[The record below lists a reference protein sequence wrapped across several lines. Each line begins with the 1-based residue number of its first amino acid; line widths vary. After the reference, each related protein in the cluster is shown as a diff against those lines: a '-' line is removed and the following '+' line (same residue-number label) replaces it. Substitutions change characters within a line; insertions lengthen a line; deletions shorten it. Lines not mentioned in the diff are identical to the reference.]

1 MNLPFTSSGSYE
13 DGASRMRLIAVVA
26 GVLLVAILGYLVISG
41 NVFGGGGTPARQ
53 TIVVA
58 KQEIQAYTA
67 ITSDM
72 VTTTELTSGNYLA
85 GAANKPE
92 AVVGTIAQS
101 PIGAGQIVYT
111 NQISRIDLIAGGNPL
126 FMTLTDGQR
135 AMSLRVDD
143 VTGVANLLRVGNRVD
158 IIAVYNGKEGDAS
171 SARGLATTVLQNVPI
186 LAVGKQYESTPGTPA
201 PTASSDGSNNPSGTD
216 NASSGSNNQSSSSSS
231 SSSSEQKTEYQTVT
245 FQLSS
250 LQDGE
255 KLALAM
261 NLKDVKIH
269 LALRSQNDNEIVQ
282 LPTINATEVFS

>member
-26 GVLLVAILGYLVISG
+26 GVLLVAILGFAVIAGILFS
-41 NVFGGGGTPARQ
+41 GGGAPAKQ

-58 KQEIQAYTA
+58 KQAIPAYTS
-67 ITSDM
+67 ITSEM
-72 VTTTELTSGNYLA
+72 VTTTEVTSGTYLA
-85 GAANKPE
+85 GTADKPE

-126 FMTLTDGQR
+126 FMTLKDGQR
-135 AMSLRVDD
+135 AMSLSVND
-143 VTGVANLLRVGNRVD
+143 VTGVSNLLRVGNRVD
-158 IIAVYNGKEGDAS
+158 IIAVYNGKEAS
-171 SARGLATTVLQNVPI
+171 GTSVHGLATTVLQNVPI
-186 LAVGKQYESTPGTPA
+186 LAIGKQYESTPGTPA
-201 PTASSDGSNNPSGTD
+201 PTASQSDGSGKSGG
-216 NASSGSNNQSSSSSS
+216 SGDQGSSSSS
-231 SSSSEQKTEYQTVT
+231 SSSSEQQNSEYSTVT

-261 NLKDVKIH
+261 NLENVEIY

>member
-126 FMTLTDGQR
+126 FMTLKDGQR
-135 AMSLRVDD
+135 AMSLSVND
-143 VTGVANLLRVGNRVD
+143 VTGVSNLLRVGNRVD
-158 IIAVYNGKEGDAS
+158 IIAVYNGKEAS
-171 SARGLATTVLQNVPI
+171 GTSVHGLATTVLQNVPI
-186 LAVGKQYESTPGTPA
+186 LAIGKQYESTPGTPA
-201 PTASSDGSNNPSGTD
+201 PTASQSDGSDKSGG
-216 NASSGSNNQSSSSSS
+216 SGDQGSSSSS
-231 SSSSEQKTEYQTVT
+231 SSSSEQQNSEYSTVT

-261 NLKDVKIH
+261 NLENVEIY

>member
-26 GVLLVAILGYLVISG
+26 GVLLVAILGYAVISG
-41 NVFGGGGTPARQ
+41 SLFSGGGAPAKQ

-58 KQEIQAYTA
+58 KQAIPAYTS
-67 ITSDM
+67 ITSEM
-72 VTTTELTSGNYLA
+72 VTTTEVTSGTYLA
-85 GAANKPE
+85 GTADKPE

-126 FMTLTDGQR
+126 FMTLKDGQR
-135 AMSLRVDD
+135 AMSLSVND
-143 VTGVANLLRVGNRVD
+143 VTGVSNLLRVGNRVD
-158 IIAVYNGKEGDAS
+158 IIAVYNGKEAS
-171 SARGLATTVLQNVPI
+171 GTSVHGLATTVLQNVPI
-186 LAVGKQYESTPGTPA
+186 LAIGKQYESTPGTPA
-201 PTASSDGSNNPSGTD
+201 PTASQSDGSGKSGG
-216 NASSGSNNQSSSSSS
+216 SGDQGSSSSSS
-231 SSSSEQKTEYQTVT
+231 SSSGQQNSEYSTVT

-261 NLKDVKIH
+261 NLENVQIY

>member
-26 GVLLVAILGYLVISG
+26 GVLLVAILGYAVISG
-41 NVFGGGGTPARQ
+41 SLFSGGGAPAKQ

-58 KQEIQAYTA
+58 KQAIPAYTS
-67 ITSDM
+67 ITSEM
-72 VTTTELTSGNYLA
+72 VTTTEVTSGTYLA
-85 GAANKPE
+85 GTADKPE

-126 FMTLTDGQR
+126 FMTLKDGQR
-135 AMSLRVDD
+135 AMSLSVND
-143 VTGVANLLRVGNRVD
+143 VTGVSNLLRVGNRVD
-158 IIAVYNGKEGDAS
+158 IIAVYNGKEAS
-171 SARGLATTVLQNVPI
+171 GTSVHGLATTVLQNVPI
-186 LAVGKQYESTPGTPA
+186 LAIGKQYESTPGTPA
-201 PTASSDGSNNPSGTD
+201 PTASQSDGSDKSGG
-216 NASSGSNNQSSSSSS
+216 SGDQGSSSSSS
-231 SSSSEQKTEYQTVT
+231 SSSGQQNSEYSTVT

-261 NLKDVKIH
+261 NLENVEIY

>member
-26 GVLLVAILGYLVISG
+26 GVLLVAILGYAVISG
-41 NVFGGGGTPARQ
+41 SLFSGGGAPAKQ

-58 KQEIQAYTA
+58 KQAIPAYTS
-67 ITSDM
+67 ITSEM
-72 VTTTELTSGNYLA
+72 VTTTEVTSGTYLA
-85 GAANKPE
+85 GTADKPE

-126 FMTLTDGQR
+126 FMTLKDGQR
-135 AMSLRVDD
+135 AMSLSVND
-143 VTGVANLLRVGNRVD
+143 VTGVSNLLRVGNRVD
-158 IIAVYNGKEGDAS
+158 IIAVYNGKEAS
-171 SARGLATTVLQNVPI
+171 GTSVHGLATTVLQNVPI
-186 LAVGKQYESTPGTPA
+186 LAIGKQYESTPGTPA
-201 PTASSDGSNNPSGTD
+201 PTASQSDGSGKSGG
-216 NASSGSNNQSSSSSS
+216 SGDQGSSSSSS
-231 SSSSEQKTEYQTVT
+231 SSSGQQNSEYSTVT

-261 NLKDVKIH
+261 NLDNVEIY

>member
-26 GVLLVAILGYLVISG
+26 GVLLVAILGYAVISG
-41 NVFGGGGTPARQ
+41 SLFSGGGAPAKQ

-58 KQEIQAYTA
+58 KQAIPAYTS
-67 ITSDM
+67 ITSEM
-72 VTTTELTSGNYLA
+72 VTTTEVTSGIYLA
-85 GAANKPE
+85 GTADKPE
-92 AVVGTIAQS
+92 AVVGTVAQS

-126 FMTLTDGQR
+126 FMTLKDGQR
-135 AMSLRVDD
+135 AMSLSVND
-143 VTGVANLLRVGNRVD
+143 VTGVSNLLRVGNRVD
-158 IIAVYNGKEGDAS
+158 IIAVYNGKEAS
-171 SARGLATTVLQNVPI
+171 GTSVHGLATTVLQNVPI
-186 LAVGKQYESTPGTPA
+186 LAIGKQYESTPGTPA
-201 PTASSDGSNNPSGTD
+201 PTASQSDGSGKSGG
-216 NASSGSNNQSSSSSS
+216 SGDQGSSSSS
-231 SSSSEQKTEYQTVT
+231 SSSSEQQNSEYSTVT

-261 NLKDVKIH
+261 NLENVQIY

>member
-1 MNLPFTSSGSYE
+1 
-13 DGASRMRLIAVVA
+13 MRLIAVVA
-26 GVLLVAILGYLVISG
+26 GVLLVAILGYAVISG
-41 NVFGGGGTPARQ
+41 SLFSGGGAPAKQ

-58 KQEIQAYTA
+58 KQAIPAYTS
-67 ITSDM
+67 ITSEM
-72 VTTTELTSGNYLA
+72 VTTTEVTSGTYLA
-85 GAANKPE
+85 GTADKPE

-126 FMTLTDGQR
+126 FMTLKDGQR
-135 AMSLRVDD
+135 AMSLSVND
-143 VTGVANLLRVGNRVD
+143 VTGVSNLLRVGNRVD
-158 IIAVYNGKEGDAS
+158 IIAVYNGKEAS
-171 SARGLATTVLQNVPI
+171 GTSVHGLATTVLQNVPI
-186 LAVGKQYESTPGTPA
+186 LAIGKQYESTPGTPA
-201 PTASSDGSNNPSGTD
+201 PTASQSDGSGKSGG
-216 NASSGSNNQSSSSSS
+216 SGDQGSSSSS
-231 SSSSEQKTEYQTVT
+231 SSSSEQQNSEYSTVT

-261 NLKDVKIH
+261 NLENVQIY

>member
-26 GVLLVAILGYLVISG
+26 GVLLVAILGYAVISG
-41 NVFGGGGTPARQ
+41 SLFSGGGAPAKQ

-58 KQEIQAYTA
+58 KQAIPAYTS
-67 ITSDM
+67 ITSEM
-72 VTTTELTSGNYLA
+72 VTTTEVTSGTYLA
-85 GAANKPE
+85 GTADKPE

-126 FMTLTDGQR
+126 FMTLKDGQR
-135 AMSLRVDD
+135 AMSLDVNE
-143 VTGVANLLRVGNRVD
+143 VTGVSNLLRVGNRVD
-158 IIAVYNGKEGDAS
+158 IIAVYSGKEGSGGS
-171 SARGLATTVLQNVPI
+171 SHGLASTVLQNVPI
-186 LAVGKQYESTPGTPA
+186 LAIGKQYESTPGTPA
-201 PTASSDGSNNPSGTD
+201 PKANKDGSSDSSNT
-216 NASSGSNNQSSSSSS
+216 SSSDQSSSSSS
-231 SSSSEQKTEYQTVT
+231 DKSEYSTVT

-261 NLKDVKIH
+261 NLENVEIY

>member
-26 GVLLVAILGYLVISG
+26 GVLLVAILGYAVISG
-41 NVFGGGGTPARQ
+41 SLFSGGGAPAKQ

-58 KQEIQAYTA
+58 KQAIPAYTS
-67 ITSDM
+67 ITSEM
-72 VTTTELTSGNYLA
+72 VTTTEVTSGTYLA
-85 GAANKPE
+85 GTADKPE

-126 FMTLTDGQR
+126 FMTLKDGQR
-135 AMSLRVDD
+135 AMSLSVND
-143 VTGVANLLRVGNRVD
+143 VTGVSNLLRVGNRVD
-158 IIAVYNGKEGDAS
+158 IIAVYNGKEAS
-171 SARGLATTVLQNVPI
+171 GTSVHGLATTVLQNVPI
-186 LAVGKQYESTPGTPA
+186 LAIGKQYESTPGTPA
-201 PTASSDGSNNPSGTD
+201 PTASQSDGSDKSGG
-216 NASSGSNNQSSSSSS
+216 SGDQGSSSSS
-231 SSSSEQKTEYQTVT
+231 SSSSEQQNSEYSTVT

-261 NLKDVKIH
+261 NLENVEIY

>member
-26 GVLLVAILGYLVISG
+26 GVLLVAILGYAVISG
-41 NVFGGGGTPARQ
+41 SLFSGGGAPAKQ

-58 KQEIQAYTA
+58 KQAIPAYTA
-67 ITSDM
+67 ITSEM
-72 VTTTELTSGNYLA
+72 VTTTEVTSGTYLA
-85 GAANKPE
+85 GTANKPE

-126 FMTLTDGQR
+126 FMTLKDGQR
-135 AMSLRVDD
+135 AMSLSVND
-143 VTGVANLLRVGNRVD
+143 VTGVSNLLRVGNRVD
-158 IIAVYNGKEGDAS
+158 IIAVYNGKEAS
-171 SARGLATTVLQNVPI
+171 GTSVHGLATTVLQNVPI
-186 LAVGKQYESTPGTPA
+186 LAIGKQYESTPGTPA
-201 PTASSDGSNNPSGTD
+201 PTASQSDGSDKSGG
-216 NASSGSNNQSSSSSS
+216 SSDQGSSSSSS
-231 SSSSEQKTEYQTVT
+231 SSSGQQNSEYSTVT

-261 NLKDVKIH
+261 NLENVEIY

-282 LPTINATEVFS
+282 LSTINATEVFS

>member
-26 GVLLVAILGYLVISG
+26 GVLLVAILGYAVISG
-41 NVFGGGGTPARQ
+41 SLFSGGGAPAKQ

-58 KQEIQAYTA
+58 KQAIPAYTA
-67 ITSDM
+67 ITSEM
-72 VTTTELTSGNYLA
+72 VTTTEVTSGTYLA
-85 GAANKPE
+85 GTADKPE

-126 FMTLTDGQR
+126 FMTLKDGQR
-135 AMSLRVDD
+135 AMSLSVND
-143 VTGVANLLRVGNRVD
+143 VTGVSNLLRVGNRVD
-158 IIAVYNGKEGDAS
+158 IIAVYNGKEAS
-171 SARGLATTVLQNVPI
+171 GTSVHGLATTVLQNVPI
-186 LAVGKQYESTPGTPA
+186 LAIGKQYESTPGTPA
-201 PTASSDGSNNPSGTD
+201 PTASQSDGSDKSGG
-216 NASSGSNNQSSSSSS
+216 SGDQGSSSSSS
-231 SSSSEQKTEYQTVT
+231 SSSGQQNSEYSTVT

-261 NLKDVKIH
+261 NLENVEIY

>member
-26 GVLLVAILGYLVISG
+26 GVLLVAILGYAVISG
-41 NVFGGGGTPARQ
+41 SLFSGGGAPAKQ

-58 KQEIQAYTA
+58 KQAIPAYTS
-67 ITSDM
+67 ITSEM
-72 VTTTELTSGNYLA
+72 VTTTEVTSGTYLA
-85 GAANKPE
+85 GTADKPE

-126 FMTLTDGQR
+126 FMTLKDGQR
-135 AMSLRVDD
+135 AMSLSVND
-143 VTGVANLLRVGNRVD
+143 VTGVSNLLRVGNRVD
-158 IIAVYNGKEGDAS
+158 IIAVYNGKEAS
-171 SARGLATTVLQNVPI
+171 GTSVHGLATTVLQNVPI
-186 LAVGKQYESTPGTPA
+186 LAIGKQYESTPGTPA
-201 PTASSDGSNNPSGTD
+201 PTASQSDGSGKSGG
-216 NASSGSNNQSSSSSS
+216 SGDQGSSSSSS
-231 SSSSEQKTEYQTVT
+231 SSSGQQNSEYSTVT

-261 NLKDVKIH
+261 NLENVEIY

>member
-26 GVLLVAILGYLVISG
+26 GVLLVAILGYAVISG
-41 NVFGGGGTPARQ
+41 SLFSGGGAPAKQ

-58 KQEIQAYTA
+58 KQAIPAYTA
-67 ITSDM
+67 ITSEM
-72 VTTTELTSGNYLA
+72 VTTTEVTSGTYLA
-85 GAANKPE
+85 GTADKPE

-126 FMTLTDGQR
+126 FMTLKDGQR
-135 AMSLRVDD
+135 AMSLSVND
-143 VTGVANLLRVGNRVD
+143 VTGVSNLLRVGNRVD
-158 IIAVYNGKEGDAS
+158 IIAVYNGKEAS
-171 SARGLATTVLQNVPI
+171 GTSVHGLATTVLQNVPI
-186 LAVGKQYESTPGTPA
+186 LAIGKQYESTPGTPA
-201 PTASSDGSNNPSGTD
+201 PTASQSDGSGKSGGSGD
-216 NASSGSNNQSSSSSS
+216 QGSSNSS
-231 SSSSEQKTEYQTVT
+231 SSSSEQQNSEYSTVT

-261 NLKDVKIH
+261 NLENVEIY

>member
-26 GVLLVAILGYLVISG
+26 GVLLVAILGYAVISG
-41 NVFGGGGTPARQ
+41 SLFSGGGAPAKQ

-58 KQEIQAYTA
+58 KQAIPAYTA
-67 ITSDM
+67 ITSEM
-72 VTTTELTSGNYLA
+72 VTTTEVTSGTYLA
-85 GAANKPE
+85 GTADKPE

-126 FMTLTDGQR
+126 FMTLKDGQR
-135 AMSLRVDD
+135 AMSLSVND
-143 VTGVANLLRVGNRVD
+143 VTGVSNLLRVGNRVD
-158 IIAVYNGKEGDAS
+158 IIAVYNGKEAS
-171 SARGLATTVLQNVPI
+171 GTSVHGLATTVLQNVPI
-186 LAVGKQYESTPGTPA
+186 LAIGKQYESTPGTPA
-201 PTASSDGSNNPSGTD
+201 PTASQSDGSGKSGG
-216 NASSGSNNQSSSSSS
+216 SGDQGSSSSS
-231 SSSSEQKTEYQTVT
+231 SSSSEQQNSEYSTVT

-261 NLKDVKIH
+261 NLENVQIY

>member
-26 GVLLVAILGYLVISG
+26 GVLLVAILGYAVISG
-41 NVFGGGGTPARQ
+41 SLFSGGGAPAKQ

-58 KQEIQAYTA
+58 KQAIPAYTS
-67 ITSDM
+67 ITSEM
-72 VTTTELTSGNYLA
+72 VTTTEVTSGTYLA
-85 GAANKPE
+85 GTADKPE

-126 FMTLTDGQR
+126 FMTLKDGQR
-135 AMSLRVDD
+135 AMSLSVND
-143 VTGVANLLRVGNRVD
+143 VTGVSNLLRVGNRVD
-158 IIAVYNGKEGDAS
+158 IIAVYNGKEAS
-171 SARGLATTVLQNVPI
+171 GTSVHGLATTVLQNVPI
-186 LAVGKQYESTPGTPA
+186 LAIGKQYESTPGTPA
-201 PTASSDGSNNPSGTD
+201 PTASQSDGSDKSGG
-216 NASSGSNNQSSSSSS
+216 SGDQGSSSSS
-231 SSSSEQKTEYQTVT
+231 SSSSEQQNSEYSTVT

-261 NLKDVKIH
+261 NLENVQIY

>member
-1 MNLPFTSSGSYE
+1 
-13 DGASRMRLIAVVA
+13 MRLIAVVA
-26 GVLLVAILGYLVISG
+26 GVLLVAILGYAVISG
-41 NVFGGGGTPARQ
+41 SLFSGGGAPAKQ

-58 KQEIQAYTA
+58 KQAIPAYTS
-67 ITSDM
+67 ITSEM
-72 VTTTELTSGNYLA
+72 VTTTEVTSGTYLA
-85 GAANKPE
+85 GTADKPE

-126 FMTLTDGQR
+126 FMTLKDGQR
-135 AMSLRVDD
+135 AMSLSVND
-143 VTGVANLLRVGNRVD
+143 VTGVSNLLRVGNRVD
-158 IIAVYNGKEGDAS
+158 IIAVYNGKEAS
-171 SARGLATTVLQNVPI
+171 GTSVHGLATTVLQNVPI
-186 LAVGKQYESTPGTPA
+186 LAIGKQYESTPGTPA
-201 PTASSDGSNNPSGTD
+201 PTASQSDGSGKSGG
-216 NASSGSNNQSSSSSS
+216 SGDQGSSSSS
-231 SSSSEQKTEYQTVT
+231 SSSSEQQNSEYSTVT

-261 NLKDVKIH
+261 NLENVTIY

>member
-26 GVLLVAILGYLVISG
+26 GVLLVAILGYAVISG
-41 NVFGGGGTPARQ
+41 SLFSGGGAPAKQ

-58 KQEIQAYTA
+58 KQAIPAYTS
-67 ITSDM
+67 ITSEM
-72 VTTTELTSGNYLA
+72 VTTTEVTSGTYLA
-85 GAANKPE
+85 GTANKPE

-126 FMTLTDGQR
+126 FMTLKDGQR
-135 AMSLRVDD
+135 AMSLSVND
-143 VTGVANLLRVGNRVD
+143 VTGVSNLLRVGNRVD
-158 IIAVYNGKEGDAS
+158 IIAVYNGKEAS
-171 SARGLATTVLQNVPI
+171 GTSVHGLATTVLQNVPI
-186 LAVGKQYESTPGTPA
+186 LAIGKQYESTPGTPA
-201 PTASSDGSNNPSGTD
+201 PTASQSDGSDKSGG
-216 NASSGSNNQSSSSSS
+216 SGDQGSSSSSS
-231 SSSSEQKTEYQTVT
+231 SSSGQQNSEYSTVT

-261 NLKDVKIH
+261 NLENVEIY

>member
-26 GVLLVAILGYLVISG
+26 GVLLVAILGYAVISG
-41 NVFGGGGTPARQ
+41 SLFSGGGAPAKQ

-58 KQEIQAYTA
+58 KQAIPAYTS
-67 ITSDM
+67 ITSEM
-72 VTTTELTSGNYLA
+72 VTTTEVTSGTYLA
-85 GAANKPE
+85 GTADKPE

-126 FMTLTDGQR
+126 FMTLKDGQR
-135 AMSLRVDD
+135 AMSLSVND
-143 VTGVANLLRVGNRVD
+143 VTGVSNLLRVGNRVD
-158 IIAVYNGKEGDAS
+158 IIAVYNGKEAS
-171 SARGLATTVLQNVPI
+171 GTSVHGLATTVLQNVPI
-186 LAVGKQYESTPGTPA
+186 LAIGKQYESTPGTPA
-201 PTASSDGSNNPSGTD
+201 PTASQSDGSGKSGG
-216 NASSGSNNQSSSSSS
+216 SGDQGSSSSS
-231 SSSSEQKTEYQTVT
+231 SSSSEQQNSEYSTVT

-261 NLKDVKIH
+261 NLDGVKIY

>member
-26 GVLLVAILGYLVISG
+26 GVLLVAILGYAVISG
-41 NVFGGGGTPARQ
+41 SLFSGGGTPAKQ

-58 KQEIQAYTA
+58 KQAIPAYTS
-67 ITSDM
+67 ITSEM
-72 VTTTELTSGNYLA
+72 VTTTEVTSGTYLA
-85 GAANKPE
+85 GTADKPE

-126 FMTLTDGQR
+126 FMTLKDGQR
-135 AMSLRVDD
+135 AMSLSVND
-143 VTGVANLLRVGNRVD
+143 VTGVSNLLRVGNRVD
-158 IIAVYNGKEGDAS
+158 IIAVYNGKEAS
-171 SARGLATTVLQNVPI
+171 GTSVHGLATTVLQNVPI
-186 LAVGKQYESTPGTPA
+186 LAIGKQYESTPGTPA
-201 PTASSDGSNNPSGTD
+201 PTASQSDGSGKSGG
-216 NASSGSNNQSSSSSS
+216 SGDQGSSSSS
-231 SSSSEQKTEYQTVT
+231 SSSSEQQNSEYSTVT

-261 NLKDVKIH
+261 NLENVEIY

>member
-26 GVLLVAILGYLVISG
+26 GVLLVAILGYAVISG
-41 NVFGGGGTPARQ
+41 SLFSGGGAPAKQ

-58 KQEIQAYTA
+58 KQAIPAYTA
-67 ITSDM
+67 ITSEM
-72 VTTTELTSGNYLA
+72 VTTTEVTSGTYLA
-85 GAANKPE
+85 GTADKPE

-126 FMTLTDGQR
+126 FMTLKDGQR
-135 AMSLRVDD
+135 AMSLSVND
-143 VTGVANLLRVGNRVD
+143 VTGVSNLLRVGNRVD
-158 IIAVYNGKEGDAS
+158 IIAVYNGKEAS
-171 SARGLATTVLQNVPI
+171 GTSVHGLATTVLQNVPI
-186 LAVGKQYESTPGTPA
+186 LAIGKQYESTPGTPA
-201 PTASSDGSNNPSGTD
+201 PTASQSDGSGKSGG
-216 NASSGSNNQSSSSSS
+216 SGDQGSSSSSS
-231 SSSSEQKTEYQTVT
+231 SSSGQQNSEYSTVT

-261 NLKDVKIH
+261 NLENVEIY

>member
-26 GVLLVAILGYLVISG
+26 GVLLVAILGYAVISG
-41 NVFGGGGTPARQ
+41 SLFSGGGAPAKQ

-58 KQEIQAYTA
+58 KQAIPAYTA
-67 ITSDM
+67 ITSEM
-72 VTTTELTSGNYLA
+72 VTTTEVTSGTYLA
-85 GAANKPE
+85 GTADKPE

-126 FMTLTDGQR
+126 FMTLKDGQR
-135 AMSLRVDD
+135 AMSLSVND
-143 VTGVANLLRVGNRVD
+143 VTGVSNLLRVGNRVD
-158 IIAVYNGKEGDAS
+158 IIAVYNGKEAS
-171 SARGLATTVLQNVPI
+171 GTSVHGLATTVLQNVPI
-186 LAVGKQYESTPGTPA
+186 LAIGKQYESTPGTPA
-201 PTASSDGSNNPSGTD
+201 PTASQSDGSGKSGG
-216 NASSGSNNQSSSSSS
+216 SGDQGSSSSS
-231 SSSSEQKTEYQTVT
+231 SSSSEQQNSEYSTVT

-261 NLKDVKIH
+261 NLENVEIY

>member
-13 DGASRMRLIAVVA
+13 DGPSRMRLIAVVA
-26 GVLLVAILGYLVISG
+26 GVLLVAILGYAVISG
-41 NVFGGGGTPARQ
+41 SLFSGGGAPAKQ

-58 KQEIQAYTA
+58 KQAIPAYTS
-67 ITSDM
+67 ITSEM
-72 VTTTELTSGNYLA
+72 VTTTEVTSGTYLA
-85 GAANKPE
+85 GTADKPE

-126 FMTLTDGQR
+126 FMTLKDGQR
-135 AMSLRVDD
+135 AMSLSVND
-143 VTGVANLLRVGNRVD
+143 VTGVSNLLRVGNRVD
-158 IIAVYNGKEGDAS
+158 IIAVYNGKEAS
-171 SARGLATTVLQNVPI
+171 GTSVHGLATTVLQNVPI
-186 LAVGKQYESTPGTPA
+186 LAIGKQYESTPGTPA
-201 PTASSDGSNNPSGTD
+201 PTASQSDGSGKSGG
-216 NASSGSNNQSSSSSS
+216 SGDQGSSSSSS
-231 SSSSEQKTEYQTVT
+231 SSSGQQNSEYSTVT

-261 NLKDVKIH
+261 NLENVQIY

>member
-13 DGASRMRLIAVVA
+13 DGASRMRVIAVVA
-26 GVLLVAILGYLVISG
+26 GVLLVAILGYIVISG
-41 NVFGGGGTPARQ
+41 KLFSGGGAPAKQ

-58 KQEIQAYTA
+58 KQEIPAYTA
-67 ITSDM
+67 ITPDM
-72 VTTTELTSGNYLA
+72 VTTIDVTSGNYLINTA
-85 GAANKPE
+85 DKPE
-92 AVVGTIAQS
+92 TVVGTIAQS

-126 FMTLTDGQR
+126 FMTLKDGQR
-135 AMSLRVDD
+135 AMSLDVNE
-143 VTGVANLLRVGNRVD
+143 VTGVSNLLRVGNRVD
-158 IIAVYNGKEGDAS
+158 IIAVYNGKEAS
-171 SARGLATTVLQNVPI
+171 GTSVHGLATTVLQNVPI
-186 LAVGKQYESTPGTPA
+186 LAIGKQYESTPGTPA
-201 PTASSDGSNNPSGTD
+201 PTASQSDGSGKSGG
-216 NASSGSNNQSSSSSS
+216 SGDQGSSSSS
-231 SSSSEQKTEYQTVT
+231 SSSSEQQNSEYSTVT

-261 NLKDVKIH
+261 NLENVQIY

>member
-26 GVLLVAILGYLVISG
+26 GVLLVAILGYAVISG
-41 NVFGGGGTPARQ
+41 SLFSGGGAPAKQ

-58 KQEIQAYTA
+58 KQAIPAYTS
-67 ITSDM
+67 ITSEM
-72 VTTTELTSGNYLA
+72 VTTTEVTSGTYLA
-85 GAANKPE
+85 GTADKPE
-92 AVVGTIAQS
+92 AVMGTIAQS

-126 FMTLTDGQR
+126 FMTLKDGQR
-135 AMSLRVDD
+135 AMSLSVND
-143 VTGVANLLRVGNRVD
+143 VTGVSNLLRVGNRVD
-158 IIAVYNGKEGDAS
+158 IIAVYNGKEAS
-171 SARGLATTVLQNVPI
+171 GTSVHGLATTVLQNVPI
-186 LAVGKQYESTPGTPA
+186 LAIGKQYESTPGTPA
-201 PTASSDGSNNPSGTD
+201 PTASQSDGSGKSGG
-216 NASSGSNNQSSSSSS
+216 SGDQGSSSSS
-231 SSSSEQKTEYQTVT
+231 SSSSEQQNSEYSTVT

-261 NLKDVKIH
+261 NLENVEIY

>member
-26 GVLLVAILGYLVISG
+26 GVLLVAILGYAVISG
-41 NVFGGGGTPARQ
+41 SLFSGGGAPAKQ

-58 KQEIQAYTA
+58 KQAIPAYTS
-67 ITSDM
+67 ITSEM
-72 VTTTELTSGNYLA
+72 VTTTEVTSGTYLA
-85 GAANKPE
+85 GTADKPE

-158 IIAVYNGKEGDAS
+158 IIAVYNGKEAS
-171 SARGLATTVLQNVPI
+171 GTSVHGLATTVLQNVPI
-186 LAVGKQYESTPGTPA
+186 LAIGKQYESTPGTPA
-201 PTASSDGSNNPSGTD
+201 PTASQSDGSGKSGG
-216 NASSGSNNQSSSSSS
+216 SGDQGSSSSS
-231 SSSSEQKTEYQTVT
+231 SSSSEQQNSEYSTVT

-261 NLKDVKIH
+261 NLENVQIY

>member
-26 GVLLVAILGYLVISG
+26 GVLLVAILGYAVISG
-41 NVFGGGGTPARQ
+41 SLFSGGGAPAKQ

-58 KQEIQAYTA
+58 KQAIPAYTS
-67 ITSDM
+67 ITSEM
-72 VTTTELTSGNYLA
+72 VTTTEVTSGTYLA
-85 GAANKPE
+85 GTADKPE

-126 FMTLTDGQR
+126 FMTLKDGQR
-135 AMSLRVDD
+135 AMSLSVND
-143 VTGVANLLRVGNRVD
+143 VTGVSNLLRVGNRVD
-158 IIAVYNGKEGDAS
+158 IIAVYNGKEAS
-171 SARGLATTVLQNVPI
+171 GTSVHGLATTVLQNVPI
-186 LAVGKQYESTPGTPA
+186 LAIGKQYESTPGTPA
-201 PTASSDGSNNPSGTD
+201 PTASQSDGSGKSGG
-216 NASSGSNNQSSSSSS
+216 SGDQGSSSSS
-231 SSSSEQKTEYQTVT
+231 SSSSEQQNSEYSTVT

-261 NLKDVKIH
+261 NLENVTIY

>member
-26 GVLLVAILGYLVISG
+26 GVLLVAILGYAVISG
-41 NVFGGGGTPARQ
+41 SLFSGGGAPAKQ

-58 KQEIQAYTA
+58 KQAIPAYTS
-67 ITSDM
+67 ITSEM
-72 VTTTELTSGNYLA
+72 VTTTEVTSGTYLA
-85 GAANKPE
+85 GTADKPE

-111 NQISRIDLIAGGNPL
+111 NQISRIDLIAGGNPH
-126 FMTLTDGQR
+126 FMTLKDGQR
-135 AMSLRVDD
+135 AMSLSVND
-143 VTGVANLLRVGNRVD
+143 VTGVSNLLRVGNRVD
-158 IIAVYNGKEGDAS
+158 IIAVYNGKEAS
-171 SARGLATTVLQNVPI
+171 GTSVHGLATTVLQNVPI
-186 LAVGKQYESTPGTPA
+186 LAIGKQYESTPGTPA
-201 PTASSDGSNNPSGTD
+201 PTASQSDGSGKSGG
-216 NASSGSNNQSSSSSS
+216 SGDQGSSSSSS
-231 SSSSEQKTEYQTVT
+231 SSSGQQNSEYSTVT

-261 NLKDVKIH
+261 NLENVQIY

>member
-26 GVLLVAILGYLVISG
+26 GVLLVAILGYAVISG
-41 NVFGGGGTPARQ
+41 SLFSGGGAPAKQ

-58 KQEIQAYTA
+58 KQAIPAYTS
-67 ITSDM
+67 ITSEM
-72 VTTTELTSGNYLA
+72 VTTTEVTSGTYLA
-85 GAANKPE
+85 GTADKPE

-126 FMTLTDGQR
+126 FMTLKDGQR
-135 AMSLRVDD
+135 AMSLSVND
-143 VTGVANLLRVGNRVD
+143 VTGVSNLLRVGNRVD
-158 IIAVYNGKEGDAS
+158 IIAVYNGKEAS
-171 SARGLATTVLQNVPI
+171 GTSVHGLATTVLQNVPI
-186 LAVGKQYESTPGTPA
+186 LAIGKQYESTPGTPA
-201 PTASSDGSNNPSGTD
+201 PTASQSDGSGKSGG
-216 NASSGSNNQSSSSSS
+216 SGDQGSSSSSS
-231 SSSSEQKTEYQTVT
+231 SISDQQNSEYSTVT

-261 NLKDVKIH
+261 NLENVEIY

>member
-26 GVLLVAILGYLVISG
+26 GVLLVAILGYAVISG
-41 NVFGGGGTPARQ
+41 SLFSGGGAPAKQ

-58 KQEIQAYTA
+58 KQAIPAYTS
-67 ITSDM
+67 ITSEM
-72 VTTTELTSGNYLA
+72 VTTTEVTSGTYLA
-85 GAANKPE
+85 GTADKPE

-126 FMTLTDGQR
+126 FMTLKDGQR
-135 AMSLRVDD
+135 AMSLSVND
-143 VTGVANLLRVGNRVD
+143 VTGVSNLLRVGNRVD
-158 IIAVYNGKEGDAS
+158 IIAVYNGKEAS
-171 SARGLATTVLQNVPI
+171 GTSVHGLATTVLQNVPI
-186 LAVGKQYESTPGTPA
+186 LAIGKQYESTPGTPA
-201 PTASSDGSNNPSGTD
+201 PTASQSDGSGKSGG
-216 NASSGSNNQSSSSSS
+216 SGDQGSSSSS
-231 SSSSEQKTEYQTVT
+231 SSSSEQQNSEYSTVT

-261 NLKDVKIH
+261 NLENVQIY

>member
-26 GVLLVAILGYLVISG
+26 GVLLVAILGYAVISG
-41 NVFGGGGTPARQ
+41 SLFSGGGAPAKQ

-58 KQEIQAYTA
+58 KQAIPAYTS
-67 ITSDM
+67 ITSEM
-72 VTTTELTSGNYLA
+72 VTTTEVTSGTYLA
-85 GAANKPE
+85 GTADKPE

-126 FMTLTDGQR
+126 FMTLKDGQR
-135 AMSLRVDD
+135 AMSLSVND
-143 VTGVANLLRVGNRVD
+143 VTGVSNLLRVGNRVD
-158 IIAVYNGKEGDAS
+158 IIAVYNGKEAS
-171 SARGLATTVLQNVPI
+171 GTSVHGLATTVLQNVPI
-186 LAVGKQYESTPGTPA
+186 LAIGKQYESTPGTPA
-201 PTASSDGSNNPSGTD
+201 PTASQSDGSGKSGG
-216 NASSGSNNQSSSSSS
+216 SGDQGSSSSS
-231 SSSSEQKTEYQTVT
+231 SSSSEQQNSEYSTVT

-261 NLKDVKIH
+261 NLENVEIY

>member
-26 GVLLVAILGYLVISG
+26 GVLLVAILGYAVISG
-41 NVFGGGGTPARQ
+41 SLFSGGGAPAKQ

-58 KQEIQAYTA
+58 KQAIPAYTS
-67 ITSDM
+67 ITSEM
-72 VTTTELTSGNYLA
+72 VTTTEVTSGTYLA
-85 GAANKPE
+85 GTADKPE

-126 FMTLTDGQR
+126 FMTLKDGQR
-135 AMSLRVDD
+135 AMSLSVND
-143 VTGVANLLRVGNRVD
+143 VTGVSNLLRVGNRVD
-158 IIAVYNGKEGDAS
+158 IIAVYNGKEAS
-171 SARGLATTVLQNVPI
+171 GTSVHGLATTVLQNVPI

-201 PTASSDGSNNPSGTD
+201 PTASQSDGSGKSGG
-216 NASSGSNNQSSSSSS
+216 SGDQGSSSSS
-231 SSSSEQKTEYQTVT
+231 SSSSEQQNSEYSTVT

-261 NLKDVKIH
+261 NLENVEIY

>member
-26 GVLLVAILGYLVISG
+26 GVLLVAILGYAVISG
-41 NVFGGGGTPARQ
+41 SLFSGGGAPAKQ

-58 KQEIQAYTA
+58 KQAIPAYTS
-67 ITSDM
+67 ITSEM
-72 VTTTELTSGNYLA
+72 VTTTEVTSGTYLA
-85 GAANKPE
+85 GTADKPE

-126 FMTLTDGQR
+126 FMTLKDGQR
-135 AMSLRVDD
+135 AMSLSVND
-143 VTGVANLLRVGNRVD
+143 VTGVSNLLRVGNRVD
-158 IIAVYNGKEGDAS
+158 IIAVYNGKEAS
-171 SARGLATTVLQNVPI
+171 GTSVHGLATTVLQNVPI
-186 LAVGKQYESTPGTPA
+186 LAIGKQYESTPGTPA
-201 PTASSDGSNNPSGTD
+201 PTASQSDGSGKSGG
-216 NASSGSNNQSSSSSS
+216 SGDQGSSSSSS
-231 SSSSEQKTEYQTVT
+231 SSSGQQNSEYSTIT

-261 NLKDVKIH
+261 NLENVQIY

>member
-26 GVLLVAILGYLVISG
+26 GVLLVAILGYAVISG
-41 NVFGGGGTPARQ
+41 SLFSGGGAPAKQ

-58 KQEIQAYTA
+58 KQAIPAYTS
-67 ITSDM
+67 ITSEM
-72 VTTTELTSGNYLA
+72 VTTTEVTSGTYLA
-85 GAANKPE
+85 GTADKPE

-126 FMTLTDGQR
+126 FMTLKDGQR
-135 AMSLRVDD
+135 AMSLSVND
-143 VTGVANLLRVGNRVD
+143 VTGVSNLLRVGNRVD
-158 IIAVYNGKEGDAS
+158 IIAVYNGKEAS
-171 SARGLATTVLQNVPI
+171 GTSVHGLATTVLQNVPI
-186 LAVGKQYESTPGTPA
+186 LAIGKQYESTPGTPA
-201 PTASSDGSNNPSGTD
+201 PTASQSDGSDKSGG
-216 NASSGSNNQSSSSSS
+216 SGDQGSSSSSS
-231 SSSSEQKTEYQTVT
+231 SSSGQQNSEYSTVT

-261 NLKDVKIH
+261 NLENVQIY